1 MIIDISKLP
10 TQATPTH
17 ELPHTTTQNQSDGI
31 HQTTTDESGQP
42 QPQPQPMEVRSPN
55 ILKVVMLAS
64 ETITSETGG
73 ARPMDLLSLSGVVIK
88 NERGVWSLVEGAN
101 FHDPLPSDCAD
112 HTENFVLPGGI
123 RAIFNHSRTP
133 KRWHV
138 LPPPTPSH
146 STPNFCPSAPLPPAS
161 LSFHSSIPLNSPQYY
176 RKVIV
181 TEIGAAFH
189 DIVSHFEKTRAI
201 EEKKRIGIYMHIQY
215 IYNDSTCECK
225 AYTIYMYIYNDSTC
239 ECKAYT
245 IYMYIYNDST
255 CECKAYTIY
264 MYIYNDST
272 CECTIYMYIYN
283 DSTCECKAYTV
294 EPLKSGHH
302 WAGFMNSVICGR

>member
-17 ELPHTTTQNQSDGI
+17 ELPQTTTQNQNDGI
-31 HQTTTDESGQP
+31 HQTTTDESGH
-42 QPQPQPMEVRSPN
+42 PQPMEVRSPN

-64 ETITSETGG
+64 ETITSEIRG

-101 FHDPLPSDCAD
+101 FHDPLPFDCAD

-146 STPNFCPSAPLPPAS
+146 STSSRSDGDYTEHAQNIVIEDMDSRYVHVISCTILDPHISAPLPPCS
-161 LSFHSSIPLNSPQYY
+161 TLIPQLHTSQFTSVLS
-176 RKVIV
+176 
-181 TEIGAAFH
+181 
-189 DIVSHFEKTRAI
+189 
-201 EEKKRIGIYMHIQY
+201 
-215 IYNDSTCECK
+215 
-225 AYTIYMYIYNDSTC
+225 
-239 ECKAYT
+239 
-245 IYMYIYNDST
+245 
-255 CECKAYTIY
+255 
-264 MYIYNDST
+264 
-272 CECTIYMYIYN
+272 
-283 DSTCECKAYTV
+283 
-294 EPLKSGHH
+294 
-302 WAGFMNSVICGR
+302 